1 MADTS
6 ILIENPDIVRDIERL
21 AARTGKPAVDAVADA
36 VRAQLGPVR
45 SERTPAEIAERR
57 AKVAAALA
65 EWDALPHAGKP
76 LTDADLYD
84 EDGMP
89 R

>member
-21 AARTGKPAVDAVADA
+21 AARTGKPAVEAVAEA
-36 VRAQLGPVR
+36 VRARLSGAPSSR
-45 SERTPAEIAERR
+45 PTRADKNAELRDI
-57 AKVAAALA
+57 LA
-65 EWDALPHAGKP
+65 RIDALPRLGEP

-84 EDGMP
+84 EDGLP

>member
-21 AARTGKPAVDAVADA
+21 AARTGKPAVEAVAEA
-36 VRAQLGPVR
+36 VRARLSGAPSGGPTR
-45 SERTPAEIAERR
+45 ADKNAELRDI
-57 AKVAAALA
+57 LA
-65 EWDALPHAGKP
+65 RIDALPQIGEP

-84 EDGMP
+84 EDGLP